1 MLKRLLAG
9 ALGTVAIVAAILWAN
24 GQARQPF
31 IPVLALL
38 LFLIAAS
45 LFGKTN
51 RFADRLRPL
60 VGKRVRV
67 LAWGAEPP
75 GIAGTSFSLDKVLAL
90 GAGLH
95 IYLRPLP
102 LGSPIHM
109 KIAQPHGASLD
120 DRHVEIRGAKYVQWA
135 GGKVPK
141 VEEQPALVLTF
152 TE

>member
-9 ALGTVAIVAAILWAN
+9 ALGTVAIVAATLWAN
-24 GQARQPF
+24 GRAPQPF

-75 GIAGTSFSLDKVLAL
+75 GIVGASFRLDKVLAL

-109 KIAQPHGASLD
+109 KIAQPDGASLD
-120 DRHVEIRGAKYVQWA
+120 DRRVEIRGAKYVQWA
-135 GGKVPK
+135 GRKVPK
-141 VEEQPALVLTF
+141 GEGHSALVLTF